1 MANTP
6 KRYAVQK
13 PAPLGRAKPKS
24 PARPPVHR
32 GAKPGLKPRRAEPQ
46 RPAPPQPA
54 PEPAPAQAALAVVME
69 TIDEDNA
76 GQRVDNFLLSRLKG
90 VPKSHVYRIVRSG
103 EVRVNSKRVEASH
116 RLADGDVVRIP
127 PVRMAEKSVSTQ
139 RIGIPEGTTLLPSI
153 LYEDEHLIALAKPS
167 GLAVHGGSGVSLG
180 VIELLRREYSQ
191 LKFLELVH
199 RLDRETSGILLVAKK
214 RTALLGLHNA
224 LRAGEMEKHYLALVH
239 GQWKNARQHVKVSLQ
254 KFLTESGERR
264 VAVNEDGQ
272 TAHSIFSLVTA
283 YQTASLL
290 DAQIKTGRTHQIR
303 VHLAHLEFPILGDAK
318 YGDFA
323 LNKKLASGGLKRM
336 FLHAYKL
343 SFKHPATGE
352 VLSLECPLPEELQ
365 RYLHT
370 LGPPIPVKT
379 AKA

>member
-1 MANTP
+1 MATNAEFGLIQAAFLTCRNLRIPTLSTTP
-6 KRYAVQK
+6 KRYAAQKPPAKTGAKSIPK
-13 PAPLGRAKPKS
+13 PAPKA
-24 PARPPVHR
+24 
-32 GAKPGLKPRRAEPQ
+32 
-46 RPAPPQPA
+46 
-54 PEPAPAQAALAVVME
+54 APAAAPAVSME
-69 TIDEDNA
+69 TVDEDNA

-116 RLADGDVVRIP
+116 RLQDGDVVRIP
-127 PVRMAEKSVSTQ
+127 PVRMAEKAPTTQ

-153 LYEDEHLIALAKPS
+153 LLEDDYLIALAKPS

-199 RLDRETSGILLVAKK
+199 RLDRETSGILLIAKK
-214 RTALLGLHNA
+214 RTALLGLHTA
-224 LRAGEMEKHYLALVH
+224 LRTGEVEKHYLALVQ
-239 GQWKNARQHVKVSLQ
+239 GQWKNPRQHVKVSLQ

-272 TAHSIFSLVTA
+272 SAHSIFSLVKG

-290 DAQIKTGRTHQIR
+290 DAEIKTGRTHQIR

-323 LNKKLASGGLKRM
+323 LNKKLASSGLKRM

-343 SFKHPATGE
+343 KFKHPVTGE
-352 VLSLECPLPEELQ
+352 DIALECPLPDDLQ
-365 RYLHT
+365 RYLDT
-370 LGPPIPVKT
+370 LGPPLPA
-379 AKA
+379 AKAAKG

>member
-1 MANTP
+1 
-6 KRYAVQK
+6 
-13 PAPLGRAKPKS
+13 
-24 PARPPVHR
+24 
-32 GAKPGLKPRRAEPQ
+32 
-46 RPAPPQPA
+46 
-54 PEPAPAQAALAVVME
+54 ME
-69 TIDEDNA
+69 TVDEDNA

-103 EVRVNSKRVEASH
+103 EVRVNSKRVDASH
-116 RLADGDVVRIP
+116 RLQDGDVVRIP
-127 PVRMAEKSVSTQ
+127 PVRMAEKAPAQ
-139 RIGIPEGTTLLPSI
+139 RIGIPEGTTLLPAI
-153 LYEDEHLIALAKPS
+153 LFEDDHLIALAKPS

-214 RTALLGLHNA
+214 RTALLGMHNA

-264 VAVNEDGQ
+264 VAVNEEGQ
-272 TAHSIFSLVTA
+272 TAHSIFSLVTG

-323 LNKKLASGGLKRM
+323 LNKKLASSGLKRM

-343 SFKHPATGE
+343 AFKHPATGE
-352 VLSLECPLPEELQ
+352 DIALECPLPEELQ
-365 RYLHT
+365 RYLDT
-370 LGPPIPVKT
+370 LGPPLPVK
-379 AKA
+379 AARA